1 MRFEVPLAGRTGVV
15 GSPCTGGLEQKYGR
29 RLAQQVPGRLTQQS
43 CWGRRKW
50 LGLEAF
56 LLAEAHGLGAHPRA
70 RGFAQQVAGR
80 QLGPGGR
87 RFTMQKGVGAGK
99 IEAGRVLG
107 WAGLLMGRMYYDQM
121 YSSITGPRL
130 LCWDRCSCV
139 QLICI
144 HGMEKGWFALGNKL
158 NHMTNICGSYSS
170 DLLKAYAHFHQ

>member
-1 MRFEVPLAGRTGVV
+1 MAGGLPSKFLG
-15 GSPCTGGLEQKYGR
+15 GSPSKVAGAAGSGWDWRLFFSLRPTGS
-29 RLAQQVPGRLTQQS
+29 PGS
-43 CWGRRKW
+43 CWGRDTGRP
-50 LGLEAF
+50 
-56 LLAEAHGLGAHPRA
+56 GAHPRA
-70 RGFAQQVAGR
+70 RGFPASCWKAVGA
-80 QLGPGGR
+80 R
-87 RFTMQKGVGAGK
+87 RPEVTMQKGVGAGK

-130 LCWDRCSCV
+130 LFWDRCSCV